1 MSFLHDVDSIRQKAG
16 ISKPNSALVIGLGVL
31 ACALIVF
38 CGFQVW
44 SVFSTPDM
52 TISQSDTNQDQT
64 DEEFGE
70 QSSQASVFVHV
81 TGEVESPGM
90 YELSQG
96 ARVSDAIAAAGGFT
110 EASDDQSI
118 NLARQISDGEQIV
131 VGSIQN
137 PANPSG
143 EGIQDHQSLQ
153 GGSVSSEGKVNLN
166 TATAEELMSLDG
178 VGEATAEKILAY
190 RQEHGS
196 FSSIEEIKEVSGI
209 GDKKFEAM
217 KDSLT
222 V

>member
-1 MSFLHDVDSIRQKAG
+1 
-16 ISKPNSALVIGLGVL
+16 
-31 ACALIVF
+31 
-38 CGFQVW
+38 
-44 SVFSTPDM
+44 M
-52 TISQSDTNQDQT
+52 TISQNDTNQDQT
-64 DEEFGE
+64 DEEFDE
-70 QSSQASVFVHV
+70 QGSQASVFVHV
-81 TGEVESPGM
+81 TGEVVSPGM
-90 YELSQG
+90 YELPQG

-118 NLARQISDGEQIV
+118 NLARQINDGEQIV

-137 PANPSG
+137 LANPSG
-143 EGIQDHQSLQ
+143 EGIQDSQSLQ

>member
-44 SVFSTPDM
+44 SVFSTPDV
-52 TISQSDTNQDQT
+52 TISQNDTNQDQT
-64 DEEFGE
+64 DEEFDE
-70 QSSQASVFVHV
+70 QGSQASVFVHV
-81 TGEVESPGM
+81 TGEVVSPGM
-90 YELSQG
+90 YELPQG

-118 NLARQISDGEQIV
+118 NLARQINDGEQIV

-137 PANPSG
+137 LGNPSG
-143 EGIQDHQSLQ
+143 EGIQDSQSLQ

-222 V
+222 I